1 MTMKNET
8 MRLLVSRS
16 SRLALTAAAGAL
28 LLAAPLRAQKAFD
41 SPQQAADALVAAAA
55 AGDNAALITIFGP
68 DGKDL
73 VTSGDAVEDKNRLAK
88 FSELAKQKTHIAT
101 DAKKPNTATIEVGPD
116 DWPLPI
122 PLARKDGKW
131 RFDTKAGRHEVLARR
146 IGGNELA
153 AINLL
158 RGYVEAQEEY
168 ASAARDG
175 NPRPQYAEKWISTPG
190 RQDGLSWK
198 NADGTPGGPIGDV
211 VAKALA
217 AGYSSKAEPYNGYYF
232 RTLTKQGPDARL
244 GERDYVVNG
253 RLIGGFAAIAWPA
266 NYGVTGIMTFIVN
279 NDGVVYQKDLGPDTA
294 KAAAAIDSFNPDKT
308 WEITDDEE

>member
-1 MTMKNET
+1 
-8 MRLLVSRS
+8 MRNDTLRSLVSRPG
-16 SRLALTAAAGAL
+16 RIAAAATGL
-28 LLAAPLRAQKAFD
+28 LLAALPLAAQKAFD

-55 AGDNAALITIFGP
+55 AGDNAALMTIFGP
-68 DGKDL
+68 DAKDL

-88 FSELAKQKTHIAT
+88 FAELAKQKLHVAT
-101 DAKKPNTATIEVGPD
+101 DPKKPGTAEVEVGPE

-122 PLARKDGKW
+122 PLTQKGGKW
-131 RFDTKAGRHEVLARR
+131 RFDAKAGRKEILARR
-146 IGGNELA
+146 IGGNELE

-168 ASAARDG
+168 ASVARDG
-175 NPRPQYAEKWISTPG
+175 NHRPQYAEKWVSTPG

-198 NADGTPGGPIGDV
+198 NPDGTTGGPIGDV

-217 AGYSSKAEPYNGYYF
+217 AGYTSKAEPFHGYFF
-232 RTLTKQGPDARL
+232 RTLTKQGPSARL

-253 RLIGGFAAIAWPA
+253 RMIGGFAAMAWPA
-266 NYGVTGIMTFIVN
+266 NYGVTGIMTLMVN

-294 KAAAAIDSFNPDKT
+294 KIAPTIDSFDPDKT
-308 WEITDDEE
+308 WEITEDEK